1 MFSLY
6 EELNDEHD
14 VNGTKYPINVS
25 FDNILNLI
33 DMLKEKKISDRLK
46 LDFAIR
52 MLFGK
57 DTELVKLSGE
67 EQLEIFNCIF
77 EKYVMQGQV
86 EKTVKY
92 DRQGNEMPSY
102 EADIKQNYS
111 LKYDAKFRQVLAI
124 RTWEKPSSEKNAHE
138 KEMKKLQEIYA
149 LPEDEE
155 ESEVD

>member
-1 MFSLY
+1 

-33 DMLKEKKISDRLK
+33 DMLKEKKLSDRLK

-57 DTELVKLSGE
+57 DTDLVKLSGE

-86 EKTVKY
+86 EKTAKY

-102 EADIKQNYS
+102 EADTKQNYS
-111 LKYDAKFRQVLAI
+111 LKYD
-124 RTWEKPSSEKNAHE
+124 
-138 KEMKKLQEIYA
+138 
-149 LPEDEE
+149 
-155 ESEVD
+155 